1 MEILLLKD
9 VEGLG
14 HAGEIKKVAGGYA
27 RNFLI
32 PRGLAVP
39 ADAGARKRAEAIREA
54 SQRRQQRQLSE
65 AQTLAAKLNGLT
77 LRFKVKAGEK
87 DRLYGSITN
96 ADIAEAIEREI
107 GQTVDRR
114 HIELERPIRELG
126 VHKVPVRLMAKIE
139 PIVTVVVEREE

>member
-1 MEILLLKD
+1 MEVLLLKD

-14 HAGEIKKVAGGYA
+14 QAGQIKKVAGGYA

-39 ADAGARKRAEAIREA
+39 ADAGARKQAESLREA
-54 SQRRQQRQLSE
+54 SERRQQRQLSE
-65 AQTLAAKLNGLT
+65 AQALAARLDGLT
-77 LRFKVKAGEK
+77 LRFKARAGEN

-107 GQTVDRR
+107 GQAVDRR

-126 VHKVPVRLMAKIE
+126 THKVPIRLMAKIE
-139 PIVTVVVEREE
+139 PVVTVVVEREE